1 LPCSMSEGYMDEAG
15 EWHELEW
22 NSDDFRV
29 PAKATQSD
37 SPVEFGDKIAVR
49 SGRSWPRKRNRP
61 RSSPQLAPKAQW
73 RRVGTAR
80 KGDSRALGVEADARR
95 EDLGVLKLRVVAN
108 TAPPAG
114 GPYPRLRPI
123 SRTLGKATLL
133 DLLVYFE
140 VRPSVARI
148 IVRGGVAKRP
158 TALPGGVAQSPHLR
172 KNPG

>member
-1 LPCSMSEGYMDEAG
+1 
-15 EWHELEW
+15 
-22 NSDDFRV
+22 
-29 PAKATQSD
+29 
-37 SPVEFGDKIAVR
+37 
-49 SGRSWPRKRNRP
+49 
-61 RSSPQLAPKAQW
+61 LAPKAQW

-158 TALPGGVAQSPHLR
+158 AALPGGSLNRRIFARIQGRRVIDSLTSPNSSPSAL
-172 KNPG
+172 